1 MIVVFLHIW
10 WRTRTNR
17 HGCLTVTST
26 VFIFLRSLAKLSMFS
41 NVLIGAHCALHAVQ
55 TSAGTSHAWAT
66 RSFVGF
72 GPQRNACTAITIRK
86 TVTKY
91 VFFFFFLKHAVS
103 VENIYML
110 AQRFDYKIDEW
121 LAKDPKY
128 RSYTQ
133 EWNRM
138 HAYFMCT
145 VHTSTCF
152 LFFFVF
158 SVVAWHHRRRCRGC
172 QCACCTIAI
181 MPFDA
186 ANFCVCVCVCVA
198 QMKYLCSA
206 LSDLRKNWH
215 VGQRRCAASR
225 RCTYTVHIHTNMLN
239 K

>member
-91 VFFFFFLKHAVS
+91 VFFFLLKTCRQCGKYIYAGSTVRLQNRWMAGQGSEISFVYAGMESYACIFHVHSAHLNLFFV
-103 VENIYML
+103 
-110 AQRFDYKIDEW
+110 
-121 LAKDPKY
+121 
-128 RSYTQ
+128 
-133 EWNRM
+133 
-138 HAYFMCT
+138 
-145 VHTSTCF
+145 
-152 LFFFVF
+152 FFVF

-186 ANFCVCVCVCVA
+186 ANFCVCVCSTNEIPVQCIERPTQKLACRSETVCSVT
-198 QMKYLCSA
+198 QMYVHRTHPHKYA
-206 LSDLRKNWH
+206 K
-215 VGQRRCAASR
+215 
-225 RCTYTVHIHTNMLN
+225 
-239 K
+239 